1 MFIFLLPVC
10 MSSVF
15 NEELGLVFFPIP
27 DPPKIVFQNRVKLR
41 VPVIQELSES
51 PPLPSPLPSRLA
63 SLPVSLSPLPF
74 RLASLPVSPPSLL
87 PSRLA
92 PSPVSL
98 PSSQAVP
105 ADSLPS
111 RLASSPVSPPLASQT
126 VDPVP
131 KIRVPSVPSLPTGDG
146 IVCLS
151 RRVQAKG
158 RKRYLC
164 KYVGCAKFS
173 REGRDRACI
182 THGGGKRCTVVGC
195 VNGAVS
201 GKETCF
207 RHEPNPL
214 LCSFPDCTRR
224 QRSGG
229 LCKCHQRSH
238 GT

>member
-15 NEELGLVFFPIP
+15 NEELGLEFFPIP

-41 VPVIQELSES
+41 VPVIDELSES
-51 PPLPSPLPSRLA
+51 PPLPSPPPARLA
-63 SLPVSLSPLPF
+63 SLPVFLPSSLPSPLPSP
-74 RLASLPVSPPSLL
+74 RPASP
-87 PSRLA
+87 
-92 PSPVSL
+92 
-98 PSSQAVP
+98 
-105 ADSLPS
+105 
-111 RLASSPVSPPLASQT
+111 PVSPPLASQT

-151 RRVQAKG
+151 RRVEAKG

-238 GT
+238 AT